1 MKKCIL
7 ASALILASST
17 VFSANYLGLRIGGGL
32 GTGNYLL
39 QDTGYRIQDTGT
51 PKTNISTDPSVVL
64 EVGYDFNDIFAFNVK
79 GAGANLKS
87 NQTQDK
93 GTIYELALEAEV
105 GYTFLFDDDTLI
117 KPYVAAGVVTFDKQ
131 TSKMLGENSYAETAR
146 GAIGVRTILDSGIYF
161 DGRIQSTDF
170 TEKGK
175 SLSSKLDLLTEGRI
189 TVGYRF

>member
-17 VFSANYLGLRIGGGL
+17 VVSADYLGLRVGGGL

-39 QDTGYRIQDTGT
+39 QDTGT
-51 PKTNISTDPSVVL
+51 PETSISTDPSVVL

-87 NQTQDK
+87 NPTQDK

-117 KPYVAAGVVTFDKQ
+117 KPYVAAGVVTFDKE